1 MIKSSF
7 LLGSILPNFA
17 LWDQGGAQARR
28 AAPLSGPVARP
39 SLGAGRPGNQSL
51 SSAEDDP
58 WAGIPATCTDPPRR
72 LIVGCPYSPLNVAS
86 ELARMG
92 RRTSRPGRPDAG
104 QRFGPRQAVSAS
116 TNPYQRPEGTVPTPH
131 RCNYLTSRSDEQRAP
146 SASLRDGFAALDTPD
161 RQHRIAGMRKGERDV
176 VRTLTTGI
184 NVRPNSPGEPSKAC
198 PVPRDHSA

>member
-28 AAPLSGPVARP
+28 AAVRPCRSSLAR
-39 SLGAGRPGNQSL
+39 GRRPGNQSL

-131 RCNYLTSRSDEQRAP
+131 RCNYLTSRSDE
-146 SASLRDGFAALDTPD
+146 
-161 RQHRIAGMRKGERDV
+161 
-176 VRTLTTGI
+176 
-184 NVRPNSPGEPSKAC
+184 
-198 PVPRDHSA
+198 